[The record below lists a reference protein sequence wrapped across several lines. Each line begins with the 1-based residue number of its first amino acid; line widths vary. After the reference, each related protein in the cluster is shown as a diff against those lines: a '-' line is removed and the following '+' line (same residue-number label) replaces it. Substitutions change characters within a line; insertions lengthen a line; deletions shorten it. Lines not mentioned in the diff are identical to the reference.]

1 MKLNVVVILI
11 FITGLF
17 ATPLTLSA
25 AISAQMKLDK
35 HMQSLAVHLKNK
47 EYKAAAEIYTKTDK
61 LLADHHLKV
70 NRGYYFFKAEVMLHT
85 NQITSAHKSLEKYL
99 ELTGR
104 TGCYY
109 DKAMQ
114 LLAVVKKT
122 SEREREEEKHV
133 VEENMVVA
141 ERKEVN

>member
-1 MKLNVVVILI
+1 MKLNLFVILI
-11 FITGLF
+11 FITGLV

-35 HMQSLAVHLKNK
+35 HMQSLTAHLQNK

-61 LLADHHLKV
+61 LLAGHHLKV
-70 NRGYYFFKAEVMLHT
+70 NHGYYYFKAEVMLHT
-85 NQITSAHKSLEKYL
+85 NQITSAYKSLEKYL

-109 DKAMQ
+109 DRVMQ

-122 SEREREEEKHV
+122 SEREREEEKGE
-133 VEENMVVA
+133 VEENMAVA
-141 ERKEVN
+141 ERK